1 MVERINSSSETSRKN
16 VGKMAKDS
24 SISFFND
31 GFPEQCNLAVD
42 NLFPQNAKGGGCQ
55 NYLFQLKLPCQV
67 LIFNK
72 PIRLS
77 WSG

>member
-1 MVERINSSSETSRKN
+1 MVKEIMVAVISWKN

-24 SISFFND
+24 SISFFNA
-31 GFPEQCNLAVD
+31 GFSKQNNLAVD
-42 NLFPQNAKGGGCQ
+42 NLFPPECKGGK
-55 NYLFQLKLPCQV
+55 NDLFQLKLPCQV

-77 WSG
+77 

>member
-31 GFPEQCNLAVD
+31 GFSEQCNLAVD
-42 NLFPQNAKGGGCQ
+42 NLFPQNAKGGGVKII
-55 NYLFQLKLPCQV
+55 Y
-67 LIFNK
+67 FN
-72 PIRLS
+72 
-77 WSG
+77 